1 MRPSVDL
8 KPDEKGNQYLLT
20 VSATDRTGL
29 LYSIT
34 RLLAQYKVN
43 VQTAKIMTLG
53 ERAEDTFL
61 LYGQSLNSGK
71 LQIQLEAELLELL
84 SI

>member
-1 MRPSVDL
+1 
-8 KPDEKGNQYLLT
+8 
-20 VSATDRTGL
+20 
-29 LYSIT
+29 
-34 RLLAQYKVN
+34 
-43 VQTAKIMTLG
+43 MTLG